1 MERDEAVIGAVGVL
15 IIATRGQAGPGEVKV
30 RVRGGSEN
38 FLAWSTTPLSKG
50 TTVLIT
56 EYRGPRAVDVMEW
69 DDPLGEAPSIPGSS
83 QVHRSG
89 E

>member
-1 MERDEAVIGAVGVL
+1 MGRDEAVIGAVGVL